1 MTAPESGASAF
12 PCLGAGMSIDLYG
25 ARPQAFTVLGMG
37 FSRDLASGFPLPL
50 AFPTVGLAAPNCY
63 FLADLATTAGT
74 FADGFGC
81 ASFRLNVPF
90 LPPLR
95 GLDLFS
101 QWYVFDPAANAAGLV
116 ASNALSS
123 RVQ

>member
-25 ARPQAFTVLGMG
+25 ARPHAFTVLGMD
-37 FSRDLASGFPLPL
+37 FSLPL